1 MEEAYTLR
9 YLCGHF
15 EDEVVTITIDNE
27 IKKDDVDEWMES
39 EVNEK
44 KI

>member
-9 YLCGHF
+9 YLCGPF

-27 IKKDDVDEWMES
+27 IKKDCIDDY
-39 EVNEK
+39 
-44 KI
+44 I

>member
-9 YLCGHF
+9 YLCGYF

-27 IKKDDVDEWMES
+27 IKKDCIEDY
-39 EVNEK
+39 
-44 KI
+44 I

>member
-15 EDEVVTITIDNE
+15 ENEVVTITIDNE
-27 IKKDDVDEWMES
+27 IKKDCIEDY
-39 EVNEK
+39 
-44 KI
+44 I